1 MTDTTITSATTQN
14 VAITNLVTLNNDM
27 PVTTSL
33 KIAEVFGKRHDNVVR
48 AIENAIKTINEL
60 NFEDSRQMVSN
71 QAALNFEDSRQ
82 VISNQARLNFE
93 PSSNQAE
100 RNFASVDFDT
110 TTMFQQS
117 TYIGRDG
124 AKAKMY
130 YLNRDA
136 FVFTVMGFTGK
147 EAAAWK
153 LRYIQEFNRME
164 TYIRSQQEQIKPIPT
179 QAQVSLEIAKAV
191 VEQEQRILLLEAEQ
205 NSLKRSVQL
214 NLNTCQEAVTIVANY
229 VQNLS
234 MTVQELSA
242 RLDNTPDEYLPIN
255 KTAANALNKSVKRLA
270 FMYSDRFGITL
281 PSAVYNIQ
289 ESIRILLTGRYKID
303 IDEELDK
310 LQAWLRFDYNR
321 RIKSKTRE
329 TLTPSEISKLS
340 IYAAIS
346 TRNAWTHTAQ
356 THVDFKIQHF
366 EELAKL
372 KK

>member
-1 MTDTTITSATTQN
+1 MTDTIITSATQN
-14 VAITNLVTLNNDM
+14 VAITNLVTLNNDT

-60 NFEDSRQMVSN
+60 NFEDSRQMASN

-82 VISNQARLNFE
+82 IASEQTE
-93 PSSNQAE
+93 PKIGPSY
-100 RNFASVDFDT
+100 FDT
-110 TTMFQQS
+110 TTMFQKS

-124 AKAKMY
+124 AEAKMY

-136 FVFTVMGFTGK
+136 FVFTVIGFTGK

-234 MTVQELSA
+234 TTVQELSA

-255 KTAANALNKSVKRLA
+255 KAAANSLNKSVKRLA
-270 FMYSDRFGITL
+270 YMYNEQVGTSL

-289 ESIRILLTGRYKID
+289 EGIRILLTGRYKID

-321 RIKSKTRE
+321 RVKSKTKTQD
-329 TLTPSEISKLS
+329 TLTLSEINRLS
-340 IYAAIS
+340 IYAPIS
-346 TRNAWTHTAQ
+346 TRHAWTHAVQ
-356 THVDFKIQHF
+356 AHVDFKIQHF
-366 EELAKL
+366 QDLIRL
-372 KK
+372 KQE

>member
-1 MTDTTITSATTQN
+1 MTDTIITSATTQN
-14 VAITNLVTLNNDM
+14 VAITNLVTLNNDT

-33 KIAEVFGKRHDNVVR
+33 KIAEVFGKRHGDVIR
-48 AIENAIKTINEL
+48 AIENAIKTINGLDFKPVE
-60 NFEDSRQMVSN
+60 ETASN
-71 QAALNFEDSRQ
+71 QAERNFAS
-82 VISNQARLNFE
+82 
-93 PSSNQAE
+93 SSNQAE
-100 RNFASVDFDT
+100 RNFVSVDFDT
-110 TTMFQQS
+110 TTMFQKS

-124 AKAKMY
+124 AEAKMY

-147 EAAAWK
+147 EAAVWK

-164 TYIRSQQEQIKPIPT
+164 NYIRSQQEQTPQMSQTEIVAFLATK
-179 QAQVSLEIAKAV
+179 QVEN
-191 VEQEQRILLLEAEQ
+191 EQRLDALE
-205 NSLKRSVQL
+205 RSVQL
-214 NLNTCQEAVTIVANY
+214 NFDTCKEAVTVVSNY

-234 MTVQELSA
+234 NNFDLVAKTVQELSA

-255 KTAANALNKSVKRLA
+255 KAAANALNKSVKHLA

-289 ESIRILLTGRYKID
+289 ESIRVLLTGRYKID

-321 RIKSKTRE
+321 RIKSKTKTRE
-329 TLTPSEISKLS
+329 TLTPSEINKLS
-340 IYAAIS
+340 IYAVIS

-356 THVDFKIQHF
+356 AHVDFKIQHF

>member
-1 MTDTTITSATTQN
+1 MTDTTIISATTQN
-14 VAITNLVTLNNDM
+14 VAITNLVILNNDT

-60 NFEDSRQMVSN
+60 NFEDSKQMASN

-82 VISNQARLNFE
+82 VTSEQE
-93 PSSNQAE
+93 QAE
-100 RNFASVDFDT
+100 PKIGPSYFDT
-110 TTMFQQS
+110 TTMFKKS

-124 AKAKMY
+124 AEAKMY

-164 TYIRSQQEQIKPIPT
+164 NYIRSQQEQAPQMSQTEIVAFLAAK
-179 QAQVSLEIAKAV
+179 QVEN
-191 VEQEQRILLLEAEQ
+191 EQRLEALE
-205 NSLKRSVQL
+205 RSVQL
-214 NLNTCQEAVTIVANY
+214 NFDTCKEAVTVVSNY

-234 MTVQELSA
+234 NNFNLVAKTVQELSS

-255 KTAANALNKSVKRLA
+255 KAAANSLNKSVKRLA
-270 FMYSDRFGITL
+270 YMYNEQVGTSL

-289 ESIRILLTGRYKID
+289 EGIRILLTGRYKID

-321 RIKSKTRE
+321 RIKSKTK
-329 TLTPSEISKLS
+329 TQDILTPSEINRLS
-340 IYAAIS
+340 IYAPIS
-346 TRNAWTHTAQ
+346 TRHAWTHAVQ
-356 THVDFKIQHF
+356 AHVDFKIQHF
-366 EELAKL
+366 QDLIRL
-372 KK
+372 K